1 MPIKYHI
8 DPDRRLVIGWL
19 VGTTTV
25 AEMFDY
31 AREVWV
37 RPEVAGFD
45 EVIDTGHAEVIEN
58 PTPAALRTLAAR
70 SAVMAATVP
79 KGRLVIVARQQ
90 VQYGLGR
97 MYEVYRGQEP
107 GRTQEVAV
115 FRTLAEASAFLG
127 TDVTAAVPPK
137 EPPPEPAD

>member
-1 MPIKYHI
+1 VPIKYHV
-8 DPDRRLVIGWL
+8 DADRRLVIAWL
-19 VGTTTV
+19 VGNTTV
-25 AEMFDY
+25 AEMFEY

-45 EVIDTGHAEVIEN
+45 EVIDTGHAAAIET

-70 SAVMAATVP
+70 SAVLAATVP
-79 KGRLVIVARQQ
+79 RGRLVIVARQQ

-115 FRTLAEASAFLG
+115 FRTLAEASVFLG
-127 TDVTAAVPPK
+127 TDVTAAAPPA
-137 EPPPEPAD
+137 EPRPGAAD